1 MFHSSPCVIDTHV
14 FLPTGHTVPGNLKR
28 PFLKFLGEFKFL
40 VTPFGE
46 KRRYAVFWP
55 FVVATDSAV
64 ETYESAKIGDRRFDF
79 CTNYALIFTKKHRH
93 DDEQN
98 RSYICFVPAL
108 ISTLL
113 AQFDGPRV
121 ACIAAERS
129 RAEKWLCCKVNEGEV
144 SAYHARRFLLLLP
157 HR

>member
-1 MFHSSPCVIDTHV
+1 
-14 FLPTGHTVPGNLKR
+14 
-28 PFLKFLGEFKFL
+28 

-64 ETYESAKIGDRRFDF
+64 ETYESAKIGDHRFNF
-79 CTNYALIFTKKHRH
+79 CINYILIFTKNHRH

-98 RSYICFVPAL
+98 RSYICSVPAL

-129 RAEKWLCCKVNEGEV
+129 RAENGFVAK
-144 SAYHARRFLLLLP
+144 
-157 HR
+157 